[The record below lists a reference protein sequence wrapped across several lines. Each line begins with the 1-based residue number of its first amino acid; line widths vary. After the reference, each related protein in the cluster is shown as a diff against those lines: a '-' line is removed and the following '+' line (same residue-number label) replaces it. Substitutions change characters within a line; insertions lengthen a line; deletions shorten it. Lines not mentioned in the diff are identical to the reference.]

1 MTTTRFSVAVGLVL
15 GSVWVFGGFF
25 SMLLVALVALAAF
38 WIGHVLEGRV
48 DLHEVVSR
56 LQGRR

>member
-48 DLHEVVSR
+48 DLQEVVSR